1 MTAKVSL
8 VLGGVRSGKSAF
20 AERLVRESGRP
31 SVYMATGVAS
41 DPEMEERI
49 RRHQESRPA
58 GWATIEEP
66 LDLAGRLEAV
76 VKDLVGHGE
85 PLLPAPAVLIDS
97 LDLWVANLMMGL
109 DGADTGE
116 TERRVLDALEG
127 VLRCAGQSPAL
138 LFLVSSEVGLSL
150 VPAEPLGRRFQDLLG
165 TVNQRVAAAAD
176 RVYLVVAGIPT
187 EVKGPDTGLAR

>member
-31 SVYMATGVAS
+31 AVYIATGVAS

-49 RRHQESRPA
+49 RRHRESRPA
-58 GWATIEEP
+58 DWATVEEP
-66 LDLAGRLEAV
+66 LDLGGRLEALA
-76 VKDLVGHGE
+76 KDWGNKE
-85 PLLPAPAVLIDS
+85 APFPPPAVLIDS

-109 DGADTGE
+109 DGVDTGKAE
-116 TERRVLDALEG
+116 AQVLDALEG
-127 VLRCAGQSPAL
+127 VLRCAGQTPAL

-150 VPAEPLGRRFQDLLG
+150 VPPEPLGRRFQDVLG
-165 TVNQRVAAAAD
+165 TVNQQVAAAAD
-176 RVYLVVAGIPT
+176 GVYLVVAGIPT
-187 EVKGPDTGLAR
+187 EVKGPGVGRGR